1 MKVVSRAKNSNNK
14 FRSLSKGA
22 GAGQQMGSI
31 LSKLKAGA
39 DKEAK
44 EAKDTKEE
52 SKRSFVKAVKA
63 WLQAT
68 VAQKQQHTPR
78 TNWHV
83 FCNFWIL

>member
-39 DKEAK
+39 EKEAK
-44 EAKDTKEE
+44 EETKKSSVKTLKLDNR
-52 SKRSFVKAVKA
+52 SK
-63 WLQAT
+63 
-68 VAQKQQHTPR
+68 
-78 TNWHV
+78 
-83 FCNFWIL
+83 

>member
-1 MKVVSRAKNSNNK
+1 MQDINTSHNIILKVVSRAKNSNNK

-44 EAKDTKEE
+44 DTKEE

-63 WLQAT
+63 
-68 VAQKQQHTPR
+68 
-78 TNWHV
+78 
-83 FCNFWIL
+83 

>member
-39 DKEAK
+39 EKEAK
-44 EAKDTKEE
+44 EETKK
-52 SKRSFVKAVKA
+52 SSVKAVRA
-63 WLQAT
+63 
-68 VAQKQQHTPR
+68 
-78 TNWHV
+78 
-83 FCNFWIL
+83 

>member
-1 MKVVSRAKNSNNK
+1 MQDINTSHNIILKVVSRAKNSNNK

-22 GAGQQMGSI
+22 GAGQQMDSI

-44 EAKDTKEE
+44 EE

-63 WLQAT
+63 
-68 VAQKQQHTPR
+68 
-78 TNWHV
+78 
-83 FCNFWIL
+83 